1 MPSILDLGLSG
12 DYSPI
17 DDLSRTLRT
26 ISLKDAETPVQFKIA
41 GKNWILI
48 INGLRK
54 QKTADAVASVQ
65 ANNGPVRNGA

>member
-12 DYSPI
+12 FYSPI

-41 GKNWILI
+41 KKKLDLDNQWF
-48 INGLRK
+48 
-54 QKTADAVASVQ
+54 A
-65 ANNGPVRNGA
+65 